1 MSSPSTRPHTVVVA
15 GFGSE
20 FRRDDGVGLVVA
32 GRVADTMP
40 DTFDVGPVVDPLDLL
55 GRWDGAD
62 LAVVVDAVR
71 SGADP
76 GTVRLVEL
84 AGPPSAGDGDG
95 AVGGHPGGATSSHGI
110 GLTGVLR
117 LSRALERQPR
127 RVVVVGVEGHDFG
140 DGTGLSA
147 PVAEAVPGA
156 VALVARI
163 ILEARGCA

>member
-1 MSSPSTRPHTVVVA
+1 MSAPPARPHTVVVA

-20 FRRDDGVGLVVA
+20 YRRDDGVGLVVA
-32 GRVADTMP
+32 GRVADTMA

-84 AGPPSAGDGDG
+84 AGGPSAGDLGSRGDG
-95 AVGGHPGGATSSHGI
+95 VAGGTTSSHGI

-117 LSRALERQPR
+117 LSRALEREPR
-127 RVVVVGVEGHDFG
+127 RVVVVGVEGRDFE
-140 DGTGLSA
+140 DGTGLSE
-147 PVAEAVPGA
+147 PVARAVPHA
-156 VALVARI
+156 VALVARV